1 MCIATAA
8 GCEPMLLQICCSTLA
23 CGSAALCVPVLQ
35 HERATEHAPC
45 ACLPARLPARPC
57 RNVVKAGGG
66 RLVAPGSAAGS
77 SSGRVDLAI
86 ASPAD
91 AGQLA
96 ALAAGGALVASPL
109 FVVEWLAQPRASL
122 ARHALRRR

>member
-1 MCIATAA
+1 MNTRH
-8 GCEPMLLQICCSTLA
+8 
-23 CGSAALCVPVLQ
+23 VP
-35 HERATEHAPC
+35 
-45 ACLPARLPARPC
+45 ACLPACPPARPC

-77 SSGRVDLAI
+77 SGQVDLAI
-86 ASPAD
+86 ASSAD

-109 FVVEWLAQPRASL
+109 FVVEWLAKPRASL
-122 ARHALRRR
+122 ARHALLRR